1 MLRALLHGKDLGA
14 HIFDADAKTSW
25 RQIFRASEDFLT
37 AAVFSR
43 LSYLDGAELW
53 GILREAFG
61 NKLPNFKVATLNNIE
76 FWPRWNLSTRDFVEP
91 DIFLQFS
98 LGDPEVL
105 VDVLIEAKLG
115 EGLSQY
121 SAQWI
126 TEIEAYREQYP
137 ESDGNNFYF
146 LAIGGLRANFSQQV
160 KDLAAQTIET
170 VGETNIAGTSW
181 SKLTDVIH
189 SKSHQTTSNQRVIE
203 DILEALALC
212 GERHIVAL
220 TSLEGMNRNWSLDQ
234 IKKLRSVL

>member
-1 MLRALLHGKDLGA
+1 MLRALLHGKDLGT
-14 HIFDADAKTSW
+14 HIFDADTKTSW

-61 NKLPNFKVATLNNIE
+61 NTLPNFKVATLSNIE
-76 FWPRWNLSTRDFVEP
+76 FWPRWSLSTRDFVEP

-126 TEIEAYREQYP
+126 AEIEAYREQYP
-137 ESDGNNFYF
+137 ESDRNNFYF

-160 KDLAAQTIET
+160 KDLATQTIEM

-181 SKLTDVIH
+181 SKLTDVVH
-189 SKSHQTTSNQRVIE
+189 ARSQKATSNSRIID

-212 GERHIVAL
+212 GERHIVSLA
-220 TSLEGMNRNWSLDQ
+220 SLESMNRNWSLEQ
-234 IKKLRSVL
+234 IKMLKAI